1 MEQMYKEKKI
11 LIDFSTGFLY
21 LGSFLQKLL
30 RKMNNHLY
38 SFMALGNTNYGF
50 ENVN

>member
-1 MEQMYKEKKI
+1 M
-11 LIDFSTGFLY
+11 LIDFSNGFLF
-21 LGSFLQKLL
+21 LRSFLQKLL

-38 SFMALGNTNYGF
+38 FFMALGNTNYGF